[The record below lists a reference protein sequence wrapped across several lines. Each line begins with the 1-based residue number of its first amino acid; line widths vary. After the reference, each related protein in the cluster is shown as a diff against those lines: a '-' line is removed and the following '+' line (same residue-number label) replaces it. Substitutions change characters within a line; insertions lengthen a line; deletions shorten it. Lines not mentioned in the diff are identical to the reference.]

1 MLLFFPVLQVITVNT
16 EIVSH
21 LRKLKFEKF
30 DARTMKVILN
40 WLVVNSEIEK
50 VFNFEVLPFFKM

>member
-1 MLLFFPVLQVITVNT
+1 MLQVITVNT

-40 WLVVNSEIEK
+40 CLVVNSEIEK